1 MVEEEN
7 LSKET
12 IPRWSYS
19 RLGTYESCPKKAY
32 YRYIQHVP
40 EEQHPAA
47 ERGIKI
53 HGLAEQYI
61 KGELEEVP
69 RELYLFFEGFGQLQ
83 EDYQNGEVCVE
94 EQWAFNLSW
103 EKTDW
108 DSEDT
113 WGRYIIDAFVKQGA
127 YAKIIDFKTGRFK
140 GHNEGYKNQCTLYAC
155 CIFNRF
161 PDVEKIDTELWYLDH
176 RKITRYNFERSELQK
191 IQDDFHK
198 RGLKMTTDIEF
209 NTTPSEF
216 ACRFCSFT
224 KICKDNFYERS

>member
-176 RKITRYNFERSELQK
+176 HKITRYNFERSELQK

>member
-176 RKITRYNFERSELQK
+176 HKITRYNFERSELQK

-224 KICKDNFYERS
+224 KICKDNFYARP

>member
-1 MVEEEN
+1 MAREETN
-7 LSKET
+7 M
-12 IPRWSYS
+12 INRWSYS

-32 YRYIQHVP
+32 YRYIEKIP

-61 KGELEEVP
+61 KGELEEMP
-69 RELYLFFEGFGQLQ
+69 KELYLFYEGFEQLR
-83 EDYQNGEVCVE
+83 EDYKKGDVCVE
-94 EQWAFNLSW
+94 ERWAFNLSW
-103 EKTDW
+103 EKSNW

-176 RKITRYNFERSELQK
+176 HKITRYNFERSELQK